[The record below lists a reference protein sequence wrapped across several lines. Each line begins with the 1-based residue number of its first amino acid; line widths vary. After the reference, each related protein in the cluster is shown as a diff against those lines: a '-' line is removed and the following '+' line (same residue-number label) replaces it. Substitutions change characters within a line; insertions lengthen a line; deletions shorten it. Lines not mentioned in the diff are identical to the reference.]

1 MTILLVDDQKAVI
14 DGLLVG
20 VDFAS
25 LGFET
30 VRVAYGA
37 DQALEILSREP
48 VDVLITDI
56 EMPGKNGLELNSI
69 VREQYPETLRILLT
83 SHAVFSYAQEGIRLG
98 CFDYLVQPVPYST
111 IMESLKKAAL
121 QIENNRRVEELGG
134 YGELFKLHRSDFLN
148 TVTYRLYS
156 RDHRELID
164 AISLL
169 RQAGYELDLNT
180 ECQLI
185 VLDVFDFSAYA
196 PGAPSHHSLRTA
208 VVDSANRS
216 AIPQTLNFLIT
227 LTRPAVLILLFSQGS
242 GGLPCP
248 DTVLNTFFSALG
260 EVLPDHT
267 FACYIGESFRLDNIR
282 ENLNSAMDC
291 LRENIDKKPG
301 IWHVQE
307 TADGKEPL
315 SSSLPGYLANWAKLL
330 HDDQRAVLKSAIFTY
345 LDGMVSGD
353 SNRYQSLCELHQQIT
368 QIFFRYFY
376 DNGIDIN
383 SVFDESFTYSDYM
396 ESYSSV
402 DSFKTAISYVLSV
415 EGSRRQNVRPLGYV
429 EKAQAFISSNTFQQ
443 LTVKDVADHINLN
456 PEYFTRLFKKE
467 TGINVK
473 DYILQCKVTAAQD
486 LLANSSLPI
495 SLVALELGYKNFS
508 HFTQMFRKETGTT
521 PSEYRQQ
528 FTKKESR

>member
-196 PGAPSHHSLRTA
+196 PRCAKPS
-208 VVDSANRS
+208 
-216 AIPQTLNFLIT
+216 Q
-227 LTRPAVLILLFSQGS
+227 PAYGRCGFSQPVCHPADPELS
-242 GGLPCP
+242 DHPDPAGGP
-248 DTVLNTFFSALG
+248 DPALFTG
-260 EVLPDHT
+260 QRR
-267 FACYIGESFRLDNIR
+267 A
-282 ENLNSAMDC
+282 
-291 LRENIDKKPG
+291 
-301 IWHVQE
+301 
-307 TADGKEPL
+307 
-315 SSSLPGYLANWAKLL
+315 SLPGHGSEYLL
-330 HDDQRAVLKSAIFTY
+330 QRA
-345 LDGMVSGD
+345 G
-353 SNRYQSLCELHQQIT
+353 
-368 QIFFRYFY
+368 
-376 DNGIDIN
+376 
-383 SVFDESFTYSDYM
+383 
-396 ESYSSV
+396 
-402 DSFKTAISYVLSV
+402 
-415 EGSRRQNVRPLGYV
+415 
-429 EKAQAFISSNTFQQ
+429 
-443 LTVKDVADHINLN
+443 
-456 PEYFTRLFKKE
+456 
-467 TGINVK
+467 
-473 DYILQCKVTAAQD
+473 
-486 LLANSSLPI
+486 
-495 SLVALELGYKNFS
+495 
-508 HFTQMFRKETGTT
+508 
-521 PSEYRQQ
+521 
-528 FTKKESR
+528 